1 MFPAVNP
8 AIKHSKTNSNEELMD
23 LSHLSVAELNALQ
36 GDITREIAR
45 RRRSE
50 ADSLVNEFR
59 RRAAELGLSVEDLVS
74 GKPTAKRGKVAIKY
88 RHPDDASL
96 TWTGRGKRPRWVD
109 TWVKAGGTLEQLAI

>member
-1 MFPAVNP
+1 
-8 AIKHSKTNSNEELMD
+8 MD
-23 LSHLSVAELNALQ
+23 LSNLSVTDLNTLQ
-36 GDITREIAR
+36 GDISRELAR

-74 GKPTAKRGKVAIKY
+74 GKPAAKRNKVAVKY
-88 RHPDDASL
+88 RHPDDANL

-109 TWVKAGGTLEQLAI
+109 AWVSAGGSVEQLAV